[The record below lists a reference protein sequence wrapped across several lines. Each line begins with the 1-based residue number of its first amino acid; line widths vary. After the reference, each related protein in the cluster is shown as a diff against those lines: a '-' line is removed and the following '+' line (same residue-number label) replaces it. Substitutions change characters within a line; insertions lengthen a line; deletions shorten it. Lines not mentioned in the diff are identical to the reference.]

1 MSDRHVDRRTV
12 LKGAGVAALALAGAS
27 VGSPAAASQPW
38 APGGPTAPL
47 QEVPFSAGTARPRLR
62 VPANATDSHMHI
74 FDPARFPYPSPTAT
88 PPPAASVA
96 DYRLLQQRLGLTRV
110 VVVTPSN
117 YATDNRATLDAIA
130 QFGPV
135 ARGVAVIDETF
146 SAGQLHELHD
156 GGIRGIRF
164 NVTRPG
170 GAGAEL
176 IRPLAE
182 RISSLGWH
190 VQIHMT
196 AEGIVENS
204 DHLRD
209 LPVELVVDHMGRI
222 PGAAGVDHPA
232 YGVLRTLIDQG
243 HTWVKVS
250 GVYHDSSDGP
260 PTYADRSR
268 LAAAFVKAA
277 PERMVWGTDWPHPS
291 ASRGEVPMPDDAAML
306 DLLGQWAPDECV
318 REQILV
324 QNPAQ
329 LYCFP
334 SSRGRR

>member
-1 MSDRHVDRRTV
+1 MSGRHMDRRTL

-27 VGSPAAASQPW
+27 RGGSAAASPHGVS
-38 APGGPTAPL
+38 ATPTTSP
-47 QEVPFSAGTARPRLR
+47 QEVPFSAGTARPELR
-62 VPANATDSHMHI
+62 VPANATDCHMHI

-117 YATDNRATLDAIA
+117 YTTDNRATLDAIA

-135 ARGVAVIDETF
+135 ARGVAVIDESF
-146 SAGQLHELHD
+146 SDGQLQELHD

-164 NVTRPG
+164 NLTRPG

-182 RISSLGWH
+182 RVGSLGWH

-204 DHLRD
+204 DRLRA
-209 LPVELVVDHMGRI
+209 LPVDLVVDHMGRI
-222 PGAAGVDHPA
+222 PGAVGVDHPA
-232 YGVLRTLIDQG
+232 YGVLRTLIDEG
-243 HTWVKVS
+243 HTWIKVS
-250 GVYHDSSDGP
+250 GVYLDSSDGP

-268 LAAAFVKAA
+268 LAAAFVEAA
-277 PERMVWGTDWPHPS
+277 PERMVWGTDWPHTS

-306 DLLGQWAPDECV
+306 DLLCQWAPDDCV
-318 REQILV
+318 RHQILV
-324 QNPAQ
+324 RNPAQ
-329 LYCFP
+329 LYGFP
-334 SSRGRR
+334 SC

>member
-1 MSDRHVDRRTV
+1 MTGRHMDRRTL
-12 LKGAGVAALALAGAS
+12 LKGAGTAALALALAGTGGP
-27 VGSPAAASQPW
+27 VAAAHPPAS
-38 APGGPTAPL
+38 GTTADPL
-47 QEVPFSAGTARPRLR
+47 PEVPFSEGTARPQLK

-74 FDPARFPYPSPTAT
+74 FDPDRFPYPSPTAT

-117 YATDNRATLDAIA
+117 YATDNRATLAAIA
-130 QFGPV
+130 EFGPV
-135 ARGVAVIDETF
+135 ARGVAVIDESF
-146 SAGQLHELHD
+146 SDDQLQELHD

-182 RISSLGWH
+182 RINCLGWH
-190 VQIHMT
+190 VQVHMT
-196 AEGIVENS
+196 AEGIVENL

-243 HTWVKVS
+243 HTWIKIS

-268 LAAAFVKAA
+268 LAAAFVQAA

-324 QNPAQ
+324 RNPAQ

-334 SSRGRR
+334 HH